1 MVYWILKNMSSA
13 FTLIID
19 WWKIESNRF
28 KNLPLCDLIVFGLE
42 IQIKDKHLAVRP
54 KQEAVPDSEITS
66 LVLKTPTSQLVHA
79 QDWMVKVL
87 LWIDDHETAFFS
99 QK

>member
-1 MVYWILKNMSSA
+1 MTWL
-13 FTLIID
+13 F
-19 WWKIESNRF
+19 
-28 KNLPLCDLIVFGLE
+28 FGLE